1 MSLESGTDLC
11 VGFFKYVGWI
21 AIMACTPI
29 NSRINGGNRSTI
41 ENVFIFYVWA
51 VDQYSVE
58 HIGAMKGA
66 KCLSL
71 HAFSFCCTFIA
82 N

>member
-1 MSLESGTDLC
+1 
-11 VGFFKYVGWI
+11 
-21 AIMACTPI
+21 MACTPI
-29 NSRINGGNRSTI
+29 NSRINEGNRSTI